1 MDIMSLDYLAEEIG
15 GAIPHIRG
23 LDGISVEPVG
33 FAMMNVKVP
42 GVEGYDKD
50 QITIVMDDPG
60 MTEWPVILGTPTLYR
75 VMEVIKESE
84 ISKLAVPW
92 ASSQVSWLMR
102 DILAKLGQ
110 VVVNDIANK
119 PIVPLHVDEV
129 DRVASKCMVPPFGHK
144 AIHGKVNLIL
154 HGYKM
159 NVMTHGLEKQ
169 SPSLPLGIDVQM
181 VYATLAGG
189 SNRIKVV
196 LRNNTRD
203 WLEIKKGMPIAWM
216 VTANKVPKVT
226 NLFSAEQT
234 KEQSTLTETER
245 QDLLLEKLD
254 LSGLEA
260 WPQEQAEQARSLL
273 KEYHDIFSLEKCDM
287 GHTNATKH
295 KIVIK
300 DPDIPPFKE
309 RFCRI
314 PPPQL
319 DEVREHLKLMLDAG
333 VIQPSNSPWCN
344 AVVLVRKKDG
354 SLRFCIDF
362 RKLNS
367 LTVKDSHPLPCICET
382 LESLTGAAHFLTF
395 DMNSGF
401 WQVPMDEESKQYT
414 AFTLGS
420 MGLYEC
426 ESMPFGLC
434 NTLPTFQRLMQNCLG
449 ELNLTYCLIYLDD
462 VIVFSDTPEEHL
474 QRMRVVF
481 DRLCEHGLKLKLSKC
496 EVFKSEINY
505 LAHHVSQK
513 GVLPSKKNLESIA
526 QCPPPDMYTKVKS
539 FVGLVGHYRH
549 FIKGFAKIAA
559 PLYNLTSGDNKDK
572 KSEHVNLSP
581 EAHEAFD
588 RLKAACLQAP
598 ILSFPDF
605 NKPFLLETDASGRG
619 LGAVLSQKQ
628 ADGRYHPIAYAS
640 RVMNETE
647 QRYHSNKQ
655 EFLALKWAVTEQ
667 FHEYF
672 SPYGKNRNEF
682 VVRTDNNPLTYIF
695 SSANLDA
702 AGQRWVA
709 HLTSY
714 NFSLEYQKGKD
725 NMVADFLSQMN
736 ERLPEEEVQE
746 YLNQILHP
754 GVKAVLDNT
763 ITPIEERAEQ
773 GVRLTPD
780 SQGDSQEETVE
791 ARPARLATTNVTDW
805 KQEQKEDPVLYQVA
819 KHLRVPHEIFKAALH
834 KVLDKKA
841 TATYVKVE
849 EQLLIKNSLL
859 YRKTWQGQA
868 DEIVFQFVVPQRH
881 RGTALDGCHQEAAH
895 QGQRRSAALMQEC
908 FWWPGM
914 TQDLRN
920 RIKKCSRCRK
930 YEAAPPVAP
939 MKPLACSG
947 PGELLHVDFTLIEET
962 VPLKENAVI
971 CNVLVL
977 QDHFSKYIVTY
988 VVKDQTAC
996 TAAETL
1002 RIGYFG
1008 LFGAPAYLVSD
1019 QGKAFTGHVITHLCE
1034 LYGVQKLRTSPYHAQ
1049 TNGQIER
1056 MNQMIIHMIGK
1067 LEEDRKACWSKHLP
1081 ELLMAYNAT
1090 HSAVTRYSPYYLL
1103 LAEGQ
1108 GYQLTSYFLP
1118 YVILLTRPKWK
1129 CLLRPC
1135 RRG

>member
-1 MDIMSLDYLAEEIG
+1 
-15 GAIPHIRG
+15 
-23 LDGISVEPVG
+23 
-33 FAMMNVKVP
+33 
-42 GVEGYDKD
+42 
-50 QITIVMDDPG
+50 
-60 MTEWPVILGTPTLYR
+60 
-75 VMEVIKESE
+75 MEVIKESE

-92 ASSQVSWLMR
+92 ASSRVSWLMR
-102 DILAKLGQ
+102 DVVAKLGQ

-119 PIVPLHVDEV
+119 PIAPLHVDEV
-129 DRVASKCMVPPFGHK
+129 VRVASKCTVPPFGHN

-159 NVMTHGLEKQ
+159 NVMTHGLEKW
-169 SPSLPLGIDVQM
+169 SPSLPLGVDVQM
-181 VYATLAGG
+181 VYATLADG
-189 SNRIKVV
+189 SNRITVV

-203 WLEIKKGMPIAWM
+203 WLEIKKGVPIARM
-216 VTANKVPKVT
+216 VAANEVPKVT

-234 KEQSTLTETER
+234 KEQPTLTVTER

-260 WPQEQAEQARSLL
+260 WPPEQAEQARSLL
-273 KEYHDIFSLEKCDM
+273 KEYHIFSLEKRDM
-287 GHTNATKH
+287 GQTNATKH
-295 KIVIK
+295 KIVLM
-300 DPDIPPFKE
+300 DTDTPPFKE
-309 RFCRI
+309 HFRRI

-319 DEVREHLKLMLDAG
+319 DKVREHLKLMLDAG
-333 VIQPSNSPWCN
+333 VIRPSNSPWCN

-367 LTVKDSHPLPCICET
+367 LTVKDSHPLPRICEI
-382 LESLTGAAHFLTF
+382 LESLAGAAHFSTF

-434 NTLPTFQRLMQNCLG
+434 NAPPTFQRLMQNCLG

-474 QRMRVVF
+474 QRMCVVF
-481 DRLCEHGLKLKLSKC
+481 DRLHEHGLKLKPSKC
-496 EVFKSEINY
+496 EVLKSEINY

-526 QCPPPDMYTKVKS
+526 QCPPPDTYTKVKS
-539 FVGLVGHYRH
+539 FMGLVGHYRC
-549 FIKGFAKIAA
+549 FIKRFAKIAA
-559 PLYNLTSGDNKDK
+559 PLYDLTSGDNKDK

-581 EAHEAFD
+581 EAREAFD
-588 RLKAACLQAP
+588 HLKAACLQAP

-628 ADGRYHPIAYAS
+628 ADGRYHPITYAS

-667 FHEYF
+667 FHEHL

-682 VVRTDNNPLTYIF
+682 VVCTDNNPLTYIF

-709 HLTSY
+709 HLASY

-725 NMVADFLSQMN
+725 NTVADFLSRMN

-746 YLNQILHP
+746 YLNQIPYP
-754 GVKAVLDNT
+754 GVKAVLNNA
-763 ITPIEERAEQ
+763 ITSIEERAEQ
-773 GVRLTPD
+773 GVRPTPD
-780 SQGDSQEETVE
+780 CQVDCQEEAVE
-791 ARPARLATTNVTDW
+791 ARPATTNVTDW

-819 KHLRVPHEIFKAALH
+819 KHLRAQREIFKAALH

-841 TATYVKVE
+841 TATYGKAK
-849 EQLLIKNSLL
+849 EQLLIKNGLL
-859 YRKTWQGQA
+859 YQKTRQGQA
-868 DEIVFQFVVPQRH
+868 NEIVFQFVVPHRH
-881 RGTALDGCHQEAAH
+881 RGTALDGCHREAAH
-895 QGQRRSAALMQEC
+895 QGQHCSTALMQER

-914 TQDLRN
+914 TRDLRN
-920 RIKKCSRCRK
+920 CIKKCSRCRK

-947 PGELLHVDFTLIEET
+947 PGELLHVDFTSIEET
-962 VPLKENAVI
+962 VPLKEDPVI
-971 CNVLVL
+971 SNVLVL
-977 QDHFSKYIVTY
+977 QDHFSKYVVAY
-988 VVKDQTAC
+988 VVKDQTAR
-996 TAAETL
+996 TAAKTENWVF
-1002 RIGYFG
+1002 R
-1008 LFGAPAYLVSD
+1008 
-1019 QGKAFTGHVITHLCE
+1019 AFRCTC
-1034 LYGVQKLRTSPYHAQ
+1034 
-1049 TNGQIER
+1049 
-1056 MNQMIIHMIGK
+1056 
-1067 LEEDRKACWSKHLP
+1067 LP
-1081 ELLMAYNAT
+1081 C
-1090 HSAVTRYSPYYLL
+1090 
-1103 LAEGQ
+1103 Q
-1108 GYQLTSYFLP
+1108 
-1118 YVILLTRPKWK
+1118 
-1129 CLLRPC
+1129 
-1135 RRG
+1135 